1 MRFNDDG
8 TPQTLSVADFLSGIN
23 ASLTAYRGRIEGEVT
38 SVKSSYQAA
47 IYFSIKD
54 LESNALL
61 NCVIWRNVYVQNGVE
76 ITEGD
81 KIIITG
87 TPEIYAPRGS
97 FTVKVQTI
105 EYAGE
110 GALKKSYDE
119 LREKLSGEGLL
130 DAGTK
135 RVLPIYPKKIGV
147 ITSRSGV
154 VIQDFNANLGR
165 YGFQTTMVD
174 SRVEGKDA
182 IHEILAA
189 LQTMAKQDIDVL
201 VIMRGGGSWE
211 SLQAFNTESVVRA
224 IASSKCPVLT
234 GIGHDV
240 DVTLAELVADVGAS
254 TPTAVAEVLNASWDT
269 LTGSLQTA
277 ESHIMHTYQR
287 HLSEVSGSIER
298 HTATVCR
305 RYDRLLTASKN
316 ALNDASSVVHAQYR
330 GIEKT
335 ITQANTSGERIIGIM
350 RAEVRAVQ
358 SAIDTVQTSVLR
370 QLRVGI
376 GSTQQHVIASG
387 SYVVAE
393 QGRAVTSTTTSL
405 SGIEQNIRL
414 SDPAR
419 NLKLGYSLSY
429 VEGKLVR
436 SIADVPVGG
445 VTTTRLADGSF
456 TSDITK
462 IT

>member
-1 MRFNDDG
+1 
-8 TPQTLSVADFLSGIN
+8 
-23 ASLTAYRGRIEGEVT
+23 
-38 SVKSSYQAA
+38 
-47 IYFSIKD
+47 
-54 LESNALL
+54 
-61 NCVIWRNVYVQNGVE
+61 
-76 ITEGD
+76 
-81 KIIITG
+81 
-87 TPEIYAPRGS
+87 
-97 FTVKVQTI
+97 
-105 EYAGE
+105 
-110 GALKKSYDE
+110 
-119 LREKLSGEGLL
+119 
-130 DAGTK
+130 
-135 RVLPIYPKKIGV
+135 
-147 ITSRSGV
+147 
-154 VIQDFNANLGR
+154 
-165 YGFQTTMVD
+165 
-174 SRVEGKDA
+174 
-182 IHEILAA
+182 
-189 LQTMAKQDIDVL
+189 
-201 VIMRGGGSWE
+201 
-211 SLQAFNTESVVRA
+211 
-224 IASSKCPVLT
+224 
-234 GIGHDV
+234 
-240 DVTLAELVADVGAS
+240 
-254 TPTAVAEVLNASWDT
+254 
-269 LTGSLQTA
+269 
-277 ESHIMHTYQR
+277 
-287 HLSEVSGSIER
+287 
-298 HTATVCR
+298 
-305 RYDRLLTASKN
+305 LTASKN